1 MADSG
6 HDILQ
11 EVLAARGSF
20 GHREHLELAWR
31 CLDRYERHAAHQ
43 AVAGALRHLA
53 SLHGMPHRYHETL
66 TASWVHLVA
75 LHRADSAAPSFDE
88 FLAENPSLLDPQL
101 LDRHYSRELLSRED
115 ARARWTPPDLRELPA
130 LK

>member
-1 MADSG
+1 MADR
-6 HDILQ
+6 HEILH
-11 EVLAARGSF
+11 EILASRNRF

-31 CLDRYERHAAHQ
+31 CLDRYELDAAHQ

-53 SLHGMPHRYHETL
+53 GLHAMPHRYHETL

-75 LHRADSAAPSFDE
+75 LHRADSAATSFDA
-88 FLAENPSLLDPQL
+88 FLTDNPSLLDSHL
-101 LDRHYSRELLSRED
+101 LEGHYSRELLRADD
-115 ARARWTPPDLRELPA
+115 ARARWVAPDLRAFPA